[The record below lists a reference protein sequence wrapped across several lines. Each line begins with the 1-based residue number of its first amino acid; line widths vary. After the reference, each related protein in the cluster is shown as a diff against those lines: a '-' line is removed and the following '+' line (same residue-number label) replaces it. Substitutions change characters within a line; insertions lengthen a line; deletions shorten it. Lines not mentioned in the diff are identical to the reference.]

1 MTVEHRAA
9 AAMPPQSLE
18 LTRRGNALALEV
30 IERQAQSGQAAEP
43 RSIDDRITAALND
56 RPQLF
61 AELRALCRVRT
72 ATLYQRLAAMTAD
85 GRIVKS
91 AEGYQLPR

>member
-1 MTVEHRAA
+1 
-9 AAMPPQSLE
+9 MPPQSLE
-18 LTRRGNALALEV
+18 LIRRGKALALEV
-30 IERQAQSGQAAEP
+30 IERHAQSGQATEP
-43 RSIDDRITAALND
+43 RSVDDRIADALND

-61 AELRALCRVRT
+61 AELRTLCRIRT

-91 AEGYQLPR
+91 AEGYRLAR